1 PNGGAFSLELPVAAT
16 VEVFAS
22 NGILQQRLESG
33 AGVVALNI
41 ERSGIYFIRV
51 TGGGRAAVKRVIVR

>member
-33 AGVVALNI
+33 AGTVRLQVN
-41 ERSGIYFIRV
+41 RSGIYFLRITGNGLNAVYKVVIR
-51 TGGGRAAVKRVIVR
+51 